1 MIQPFLMKKM
11 TISRNVKIGI
21 IVLMIGLIALMLFE
35 KMTRKHEL
43 FPSKPSNTWL
53 HIKCCHQNGD
63 NKISMV
69 QHS

>member
-1 MIQPFLMKKM
+1 MIIL
-11 TISRNVKIGI
+11 SGLKIVII
-21 IVLMIGLIALMLFE
+21 IVMIGLIALMLFE
-35 KMTRKHEL
+35 KMTRNHEL
-43 FPSKPSNTWL
+43 FNMKPSNTWL